1 MLRIF
6 DSAKTRTCRGLTRRE
21 LLRIGG
27 LGLGALTL
35 SQLMKVQASD
45 DGRRMIKDKAVV
57 LLFLQGGPSQIETF
71 DPKMTAPAEI
81 RSITGEVQTRL
92 PGVTFG
98 GTFPRLAAMADRLAI
113 VRSFASGNA
122 DHQNYQT
129 VAGGDNPTRAPMGTL
144 YARIAGPNAP
154 GTGMPN
160 NVLVPPEAVSPGVR
174 LGRNFETDSLQ
185 KLISSSGNLG
195 ANFAFFD
202 PSGGG
207 ELRQNLEL
215 RIPRDRLTD
224 RRALLTQLDTFRRQA
239 ERTGAFENAA
249 AHEQQAYELLLRGVS
264 QAFDLSREDP
274 RVVAAYDTQNHFS
287 LAEVTRWGDMRRSS
301 NLLGKQML
309 LARRLVEHGCGFVTV
324 VDAGWDMHSN
334 NNSPRDLGGMY
345 WLGPQVDHAVAA
357 FLADVEARGLSD
369 KILLVVTGEMG
380 RTPRI
385 NNNGGRDHWATLTP
399 LLLAGGGLRM
409 GQVIG
414 HSDRQAGAPASER
427 YTPRHLLGTIMDTV
441 FNVGEVRLQ
450 SDLPRDVVNAV
461 SAGTYIRELVA

>member
-1 MLRIF
+1 MIRV
-6 DSAKTRTCRGLTRRE
+6 AENTAVRTCQGWNRREFLRVGSLALGGLTLAQ
-21 LLRIGG
+21 LLKLQGSE
-27 LGLGALTL
+27 A
-35 SQLMKVQASD
+35 
-45 DGRRMIKDKAVV
+45 GRRMVKDKAVV

-71 DPKMTAPAEI
+71 DPKMTAPVEI

-98 GTFPRLAAMADRLAI
+98 GTFPKLAAMADRLAI

-122 DHQNYQT
+122 DHQNYMT

-160 NVLVPPEAVSPGVR
+160 NVIIPAEAVSPGLR
-174 LGRNFETDSLQ
+174 LQNNFETDSLN
-185 KLISSSGNLG
+185 KLISSSQHLG
-195 ANFAFFD
+195 ANYSFFN

-215 RIPRDRLTD
+215 RIPRERLAD

-239 ERTGAFENAA
+239 DRTGAFEHASA
-249 AHEQQAYELLLRGVS
+249 YEQQAYDLLLRGVS

-274 RVVAAYDTQNHFS
+274 RVIASYDTGNLFS
-287 LAEVTRWGDMRRSS
+287 MAEVNRWGDMRRSS

-309 LARRLVEHGCGFVTV
+309 MARRLVESGCGFVTV
-324 VDAGWDMHSN
+324 MDAGWDMHSN
-334 NNSPRDLGGMY
+334 NNSPRNLGGMY
-345 WLGPQVDHAVAA
+345 WLGPQVDHAVSA
-357 FLADVEARGLSD
+357 FIDDVEARGLSD
-369 KILLVVTGEMG
+369 KILLIVTGEMG

-385 NNNGGRDHWATLTP
+385 GGSGGRDHWASLTP

-414 HSDRQAGAPASER
+414 QSDRQAGTPATER
-427 YTPRHLLGTIMDTV
+427 YTPRHLLGTVMETL
-441 FNVGEVRLQ
+441 FNVAEVRLA
-450 SDLPRDVVNAV
+450 SDLPRDVVNAAT
-461 SAGTYIRELVA
+461 AGTIIRELF